1 MAKATIDINEFIPEL
16 LPIEKSYNQQ
26 INEIK
31 KNLIKMI
38 VNRGFILKE
47 NEDKYIEKLIKQNND
62 DLEYD
67 ISLDNESNYNTT
79 ITNKKILVK
88 IFDYKITSIN
98 KTSPIGEFII
108 KNDKNY
114 KILIVLDIN
123 QKSYN
128 IINTYDSPTEI
139 FKLKELMINIVDHIL
154 VPKHIVLNAEESKSV
169 MESYCA
175 RKRDMNLIK
184 SNDPVAKYYNM
195 KPGEIVKIIRPSIMT
210 CETFAYRLVIKAT
223 QLKAK
228 T

>member
-1 MAKATIDINEFIPEL
+1 MSTGIDINEFIPEL

-26 INEIK
+26 LNEIK

-47 NEDKYIEKLIKQNND
+47 NEDTFIEKIIKQNND
-62 DLEYD
+62 DQEYV
-67 ISLDNESNYNTT
+67 ILLDNESNYNTT
-79 ITNKKILVK
+79 IKNKKIIIK

-114 KILIVLDIN
+114 KILIVQDIN
-123 QKSYN
+123 QKSSN
-128 IINTYDSPTEI
+128 IINGYDSPTEI
-139 FKLKELMINIVDHIL
+139 FKLKDLMINIVDHIL
-154 VPKHIVLNAEESKSV
+154 VPKHIVLNEEESKAV
-169 MESYCA
+169 MEAYCA

-195 KPGEIVKIIRPSIMT
+195 KAGEVVKIIRPSIMT
-210 CETFAYRLVIKAT
+210 CESFGYRLVIKST

>member
-1 MAKATIDINEFIPEL
+1 MAKAIDINEFIPEL
-16 LPIEKSYNQQ
+16 LPIEKSNHQQ

-38 VNRGFILKE
+38 VNRGFINRE
-47 NEDKYIEKLIKQNND
+47 NEEKYIDRLVKQNND
-62 DLEYD
+62 DQEYD
-67 ISLDNESNYNTT
+67 ILLDNESNYNTT
-79 ITNKKILVK
+79 IPNKKILIK

-98 KTSPIGEFII
+98 KTSPIGEFTI
-108 KNDKNY
+108 NNVKNY
-114 KILIVLDIN
+114 KILIVQDIN

-128 IINTYDSPTEI
+128 IINSYDSPTEV
-139 FKLKELMINIVDHIL
+139 FKLRELMINIVDHIL
-154 VPKHIVLNAEESKSV
+154 VPKHIVLTEEESKAV
-169 MESYCA
+169 LEAYCA

-195 KPGEIVKIIRPSIMT
+195 KPGEVVKIIRPSIMT
-210 CETFAYRLVIKAT
+210 SETFAYRLVIKAT

>member
-1 MAKATIDINEFIPEL
+1 MSKSIDINEFIPEL
-16 LPIEKSYNQQ
+16 LPIEKSYHQQ

-47 NEDKYIEKLIKQNND
+47 NEDKNIEKLIKQNND
-62 DLEYD
+62 DQEYELL
-67 ISLDNESNYNTT
+67 IDNESNYNTT
-79 ITNKKILVK
+79 IKSKKIIIK
-88 IFDYKITSIN
+88 IFDYKIASIN
-98 KTSPIGEFII
+98 KASPIGEFII

-114 KILIVLDIN
+114 KILIVQDIN
-123 QKSYN
+123 QKSSN
-128 IINTYDSPTEI
+128 IINSYDSPTEI
-139 FKLKELMINIVDHIL
+139 FKLKDLMINIVDHNL
-154 VPKHIVLNAEESKSV
+154 VPKHIVLTTEEGKTV

-175 RKRDMNLIK
+175 KKRDMNIIK